1 MSLRSAIALRDQER
15 HRDGFN
21 QPTMNTFLPVH
32 QGDVRVLMP
41 NAMMSQPDQTHYR
54 AHPLDMKRETMYP
67 NGKRDANMASTFFRN
82 QMEKKRNMIPGNY

>member
-21 QPTMNTFLPVH
+21 QPTMNAHTARH
-32 QGDVRVLMP
+32 HGDVRVPMP

-54 AHPLDMKRETMYP
+54 THPLDMKRESMYP
-67 NGKRDANMASTFFRN
+67 NGKRDANMASTFFRHH
-82 QMEKKRNMIPGNY
+82 MEKKRNMIPGNY